1 MRRII
6 YVCCVVG
13 LVTGGVVVW
22 RHGAEWLSLG
32 AVTSAMLS
40 PDDGRVADGVY
51 RNDYFDL
58 AYPLPEGWTQGV
70 GGPGPSTN
78 GYYVLESLVPKGEFA
93 GTILIAAQDVFFAG
107 DEAATTAAMAGAVR
121 EAMSQVDGMSIDAEP
136 AALSIAGRA
145 MHRVDFSGVGLHR
158 SLFVTAIRC
167 HIVSFSLTA
176 RDQEQLD
183 KLRVSLNSLAFGAG
197 RAAPPCVR
205 DYVVA
210 ENLVERVEPELVTL
224 EPIAVRLVIG
234 AGGDVTHVR
243 AIRATAGQRK
253 ALEQALRQW
262 RFKPP
267 MIDGRPTQIETGL
280 LYKSAVAVR

>member
-70 GGPGPSTN
+70 GGPGPSAN
-78 GYYVLESLVPKGEFA
+78 GYYVLETLVPKGEFA
-93 GTILIAAQDVFFAG
+93 GTILIAAQDMFFAG

-167 HIVSFSLTA
+167 HMVSFSLTA
-176 RDQEQLD
+176 RDPELLD
-183 KLRVSLNSLAFGAG
+183 KLRASLNSVAFGAG
-197 RAAPPCVR
+197 RSAPPCVK

-210 ENLVERVEPELVTL
+210 DNVVERVEPELVTF
-224 EPIAVRLVIG
+224 EPLPVRLVIG
-234 AGGDVTHVR
+234 ADGDVRHVR
-243 AIRATAGQRK
+243 VIRATSGQRK
-253 ALEQALRQW
+253 AIEQALRQW

>member
-1 MRRII
+1 MRGII

-32 AVTSAMLS
+32 AVTSAVLS

-93 GTILIAAQDVFFAG
+93 GTILIAAQDMFFAG
-107 DEAATTAAMAGAVR
+107 DEAASTAATAGAVR
-121 EAMSQVDGMSIDAEP
+121 EAMAQVDGMSIDAEP

-176 RDQEQLD
+176 RDPELLD

-197 RAAPPCVR
+197 RSAPQCVK

-210 ENLVERVEPELVTL
+210 DNVVERVAPELVTF
-224 EPIAVRLVIG
+224 EPLPVRLV
-234 AGGDVTHVR
+234 
-243 AIRATAGQRK
+243 
-253 ALEQALRQW
+253 
-262 RFKPP
+262 
-267 MIDGRPTQIETGL
+267 
-280 LYKSAVAVR
+280 

>member
-1 MRRII
+1 MA
-6 YVCCVVG
+6 
-13 LVTGGVVVW
+13 W

-40 PDDGRVADGVY
+40 PDDGRIADGVY